1 LILLS
6 NHIDTSTPVLILLS
20 LIYYTCIASS
30 IASTMRPGTALLS
43 IISVATASAI
53 PSWHD
58 RSAHETYHD
67 GATYR
72 IPTVHESA
80 VLARRILDIE
90 RIATLSTVFPTTH
103 TTENR
108 PSDVGGSPIGLT
120 DYFANCEPDTGN
132 PTILEL
138 PIATSFK
145 NVQAGSNIS
154 LSLRWH
160 APYKHWYSV
169 ASVPR
174 FNLVGYLEE
183 FTDEEVKDEDIAA
196 CFVKKHPDAAAW
208 LPGNRIH
215 VSKWVRFVV
224 QEIYWIGGFGD
235 RAYIGWIPLEEW
247 QNVTRNEIEK
257 ARLPGEGSSWSSW
270 MSWLGLVDDK
280 QQEMLEL

>member
-1 LILLS
+1 M
-6 NHIDTSTPVLILLS
+6 
-20 LIYYTCIASS
+20 IYNI
-30 IASTMRPGTALLS
+30 MRLVTALLPL
-43 IISVATASAI
+43 ISLTSASTVPRSTVKPTNEAYRDGVA
-53 PSWHD
+53 
-58 RSAHETYHD
+58 YK
-67 GATYR
+67 

-80 VLARRILDIE
+80 VQARRILDLEKIG
-90 RIATLSTVFPTTH
+90 TLSTIFPAAH
-103 TTENR
+103 STENR
-108 PSDVGGSPIGLT
+108 PSDVGGSPIGLS

-183 FTDEEVKDEDIAA
+183 MTDEEIKDENIAA
-196 CFVKKHPDAAAW
+196 CFVKKHPDAATW

-247 QNVTRNEIEK
+247 QSVTLEEIEK
-257 ARLPGEGSSWSSW
+257 TRLPGEGTGWASWWSW
-270 MSWLGLVDDK
+270 FGLGDD
-280 QQEMLEL
+280 QQQTLEL

>member
-1 LILLS
+1 MRLEIGSLLPLLTL
-6 NHIDTSTPVLILLS
+6 TS
-20 LIYYTCIASS
+20 
-30 IASTMRPGTALLS
+30 
-43 IISVATASAI
+43 ASAL

-58 RSAHETYHD
+58 KSTHEAYPS
-67 GATYR
+67 ATYR

-90 RIATLSTVFPTTH
+90 KIGTLSTVFPSPDRH
-103 TTENR
+103 STENR
-108 PSDVGGSPIGLT
+108 PSDVGGSPIGLP

-183 FTDEEVKDEDIAA
+183 LTDEEVKREGIAT
-196 CFVKKHPDAAAW
+196 CFVKKHPDAATW

-235 RAYIGWIPLEEW
+235 RAYIGWIPLGEW
-247 QNVTRNEIEK
+247 QGVTREEIDK
-257 ARLPGEGSSWSSW
+257 ARLPGEASGWSSW
-270 MSWLGLVDDK
+270 MSWLGLAGDE
-280 QQEMLEL
+280 QEVLEL

>member
-1 LILLS
+1 MRLDTTLLPLI
-6 NHIDTSTPVLILLS
+6 S
-20 LIYYTCIASS
+20 L
-30 IASTMRPGTALLS
+30 
-43 IISVATASAI
+43 ASASAT

-58 RSAHETYHD
+58 KSAHETYHD
-67 GATYR
+67 GAGFR

-90 RIATLSTVFPTTH
+90 KIGTLSTVFPTH
-103 TTENR
+103 TAENR
-108 PSDVGGSPIGLT
+108 PSDVGGSPIGLP

-183 FTDEEVKDEDIAA
+183 FTDEDVKDEDIAA

-224 QEIYWIGGFGD
+224 QDIYWLGGFGD

-247 QNVTRNEIEK
+247 QSVTQAEIEK
-257 ARLPGEGSSWSSW
+257 ARLPGEDSPWSWRSW
-270 MSWLGLVDDK
+270 FGLVNNK
-280 QQEMLEL
+280 QEVLEL

>member
-1 LILLS
+1 MRLI
-6 NHIDTSTPVLILLS
+6 
-20 LIYYTCIASS
+20 A
-30 IASTMRPGTALLS
+30 ALLTLTHSFTSALS
-43 IISVATASAI
+43 ISLPNVKPPVGDANQ
-53 PSWHD
+53 
-58 RSAHETYHD
+58 
-67 GATYR
+67 GGGYR
-72 IPTVHESA
+72 IPTIHESA
-80 VLARRILDIE
+80 VLARRILDREKIG
-90 RIATLSTVFPTTH
+90 TLSTVFPIAH
-103 TTENR
+103 SAENR
-108 PSDVGGSPIGLT
+108 PSDVGGSPIGLP
-120 DYFANCEPDTGN
+120 DYFANCEPETGN

-183 FTDEEVKDEDIAA
+183 FTSTEVEDEGIAA
-196 CFVKKHPDAAAW
+196 CFLKKHPDAAAW

-224 QEIYWIGGFGD
+224 QDIYWIGGFGD

-247 QNVTRNEIEK
+247 QSVTREEIEE
-257 ARLPGEGSSWSSW
+257 ARLPGEERAGRDSWI
-270 MSWLGLVDDK
+270 SWLGLGGDE
-280 QQEMLEL
+280 QQQTLDR

>member
-1 LILLS
+1 MRLATCAL
-6 NHIDTSTPVLILLS
+6 LLS
-20 LIYYTCIASS
+20 LTE
-30 IASTMRPGTALLS
+30 ALSVPLS
-43 IISVATASAI
+43 RDRLVADTKQ
-53 PSWHD
+53 D
-58 RSAHETYHD
+58 GETYQ
-67 GATYR
+67 

-80 VLARRILDIE
+80 VLARRILDQEKIG
-90 RIATLSTVFPTTH
+90 TLSTVFPTLH
-103 TTENR
+103 SAERR
-108 PSDVGGSPIGLT
+108 PSDVEGSPIGLS

-169 ASVPR
+169 ASMPR

-183 FTDEEVKDEDIAA
+183 ITTAEVRDRGIAA
-196 CFVKKHPDAAAW
+196 CFVQKHPDAATW

-224 QEIYWIGGFGD
+224 REIYWIGGFGD
-235 RAYIGWIPLEEW
+235 RAYIGWIPLEDW
-247 QNVTRNEIEK
+247 QSVTREEIDK
-257 ARLPGEGSSWSSW
+257 VRLPGETTKQESWL
-270 MSWLGLVDDK
+270 SWLGMK
-280 QQEMLEL
+280 NNQQKTLEL

>member
-1 LILLS
+1 
-6 NHIDTSTPVLILLS
+6 
-20 LIYYTCIASS
+20 
-30 IASTMRPGTALLS
+30 MRLGTALLPV
-43 IISVATASAI
+43 ISLASASAV

-58 RSAHETYHD
+58 KSAHEVYHD
-67 GATYR
+67 TAASYR

-90 RIATLSTVFPTTH
+90 KIATLSTIFPNTH

-108 PSDVGGSPIGLT
+108 PSDVGGSPIGLP

-160 APYKHWYSV
+160 APYRHWYSV

-174 FNLVGYLEE
+174 FSLVGYLEE
-183 FTDEEVKDEDIAA
+183 LTDEEVKEESIAA

-247 QNVTRNEIEK
+247 QSVTREEMEK
-257 ARLPGEGSSWSSW
+257 ARLPGEGSGRSSW
-270 MSWLGLVDDK
+270 KSWFGLNDK
-280 QQEMLEL
+280 QEMLEL